1 MYYSALEDAMQNNRK
16 SLLSFAIGA
25 VWGAVVFIMIFG
37 ASVIVPTNTNWLFAY
52 VGDATQHQLGWE
64 FYRSS
69 GFSFPPG
76 LTEGLSSEGKV
87 SCLYSDS
94 LPLFAMIF
102 KPLSPVLPD
111 NFQYFGLWGVLCFAL
126 NGGCGA
132 ALLYRIKPDVL
143 FASVGSLFYSLFPPT
158 VDRIM
163 HHNSL
168 GAVWLIILP
177 LILVLDRN
185 KEHRHRFT
193 YTLYWCA
200 VCMLAASIHPYF
212 LPMIFT
218 VMTGYMILA
227 IFRDKT
233 PKTAFITAGAS
244 AFSSVL
250 ALFLIGAFHGSGKYN
265 DGGFG
270 FYSSNLNTFFNSMG
284 RSVYLNGLDA
294 LEGQTEGFGYLG
306 LGALIC
312 CLAAIAAVIIILI
325 RKEGT
330 FRHNAAVLIK
340 QHSVEVI
347 AFAAVFFVS
356 FFWAVSTTVTLGSRT
371 VADIPLPWLIRG
383 CLGVFRA
390 SGRFIWLPGILL
402 TTAALA
408 GISRLGKRAAV
419 VTAVLCVAVQV
430 LDMRDWHS
438 DQRKMFAKQP
448 DYTFALR
455 DEKWDELTEN
465 TDEIVFLPMKTQYGL
480 YMDMYFDFAQLAVK
494 KDMRLSSFYLARLD
508 LDAVSEYSIR
518 EYNALKSGSGR
529 KNVLYVFFDEADAV
543 PETDTLGVYHIDG
556 YTVAKVK

>member
-1 MYYSALEDAMQNNRK
+1 MQNKRNC
-16 SLLSFAIGA
+16 LISFSIGA
-25 VWGAVVFIMIFG
+25 ALGITVFIMIFG
-37 ASVIVPTNTNWLFAY
+37 ASVIVPTNTNWIFAY
-52 VGDATQHQLGWE
+52 PGDATQHHLGWE
-64 FYRSS
+64 FYRNS
-69 GFSFPPG
+69 GISFPIG

-102 KPLSPVLPD
+102 KLLSPILPD
-111 NFQYFGLWGVLCFAL
+111 NFQYLGIWGALCFAL

-143 FASVGSLFYSLFPPT
+143 FASVGSLFYSLFPPS

-168 GAVWLIILP
+168 GAVWLIILAI
-177 LILVLDRN
+177 ILVLDRK
-185 KEHRHRFT
+185 KEHKHKHT

-212 LPMIFT
+212 LPMIFM
-218 VMTGYMILA
+218 VMAGYVILA
-227 IFRDKT
+227 VFRDK
-233 PKTAFITAGAS
+233 ALRSAVITAAES
-244 AFSSVL
+244 AFSSVF
-250 ALFLIGAFHGSGKYN
+250 ALFLIGAFHGKGKYN

-284 RSVYLNGLDA
+284 RSVYLDELNA

-312 CLAAIAAVIIILI
+312 CLAAVIAVIAALA

-330 FRHNAAVLIK
+330 FRHNAALLIK
-340 QHSVEVI
+340 QHSIEVI
-347 AFAAVFFVS
+347 AFTAVFFVS
-356 FFWAVSTTVTLGSRT
+356 FFWAVSTTVTLGSST
-371 VADIPLPWLIRG
+371 VVDIPLPWLIRG

-390 SGRFIWLPGILL
+390 SGRFIWLPGILV

-419 VTAVLCVAVQV
+419 IAAVICVTIQV
-430 LDMRDWHS
+430 LDMREWHS
-438 DQRKMFAKQP
+438 EQHDIFAKQP
-448 DYTFALR
+448 DYEFALK

-465 TDEIVFLPMKTQYGL
+465 TDEIVFLPMKEQYGL
-480 YMDMYFDFAQLAVK
+480 YMYMYFDFAQLALE
-494 KDMRLSSFYLARLD
+494 KDMSLSSFYLARLD
-508 LDAVSEYSIR
+508 YDAVAEYSMK
-518 EYNALKSGSGR
+518 EYAALKNGNGR
-529 KNVLYVFFDEADAV
+529 ENVLYVFFDETDAV
-543 PETDTLGVYHIDG
+543 PATDTLGVYNIDG

>member
-1 MYYSALEDAMQNNRK
+1 MQKNRNC
-16 SLLSFAIGA
+16 LLSFAVGA
-25 VWGAVVFIMIFG
+25 VLGAAVFIMIFG

-64 FYRSS
+64 FYRNS
-69 GFSFPPG
+69 GLSFPIG
-76 LTEGLSSEGKV
+76 LTEGLSCEGKV

-111 NFQYFGLWGVLCFAL
+111 NFQYFGLWGVICFAL

-143 FASVGSLFYSLFPPT
+143 FASVGSLFYVLFPPT

-163 HHNSL
+163 HHNTL
-168 GAVWLIILP
+168 GAVWLLIIP
-177 LILVLDRN
+177 IILVLDRK
-185 KEHRHRFT
+185 KEHKHKFT

-212 LPMIFT
+212 LPMIFM
-218 VMTGYMILA
+218 VMAGYVILA
-227 IFRDKT
+227 VFRDKT
-233 PKTAFITAGAS
+233 PQTAIITAVAS
-244 AFSSVL
+244 AFSSAL
-250 ALFLIGAFHGSGKYN
+250 ALFLIGAFHGNGKYN

-284 RSVYLNGLDA
+284 KSVYLDGLDA

-312 CLAAIAAVIIILI
+312 CIAAVISVIIVLA
-325 RKEGT
+325 RKEGS
-330 FRHNAAVLIK
+330 FRHNAAMTLKERKVDAI
-340 QHSVEVI
+340 S
-347 AFAAVFFVS
+347 FAAVFFVS
-356 FFWAVSTTVTLGSRT
+356 FFWAVSTTVTLGDST
-371 VADIPLPWLIRG
+371 VVDIPLPWLIRG

-408 GISRLGKRAAV
+408 GVSKLGKRSAVIAAV
-419 VTAVLCVAVQV
+419 FCVAVQF

-438 DQRKMFAKQP
+438 EQRKMFAKQP
-448 DYTFALR
+448 DYEFALK

-465 TDEIVFLPMKTQYGL
+465 TDEIVFLPMKEQYGL

-508 LDAVSEYSIR
+508 YDAVAEYSMK
-518 EYNALKSGSGR
+518 EYSALKNGSGR
-529 KNVLYVFFDEADAV
+529 QDILYVFFDEADV
-543 PETDTLGVYHIDG
+543 LPETDTLSIYRIDG
-556 YTVAKVK
+556 YSVAKVK